1 MKKIKIAAQKIEVR
15 AFTLI
20 ELLVV
25 IAIIAILASMLL
37 PSLAKAKEAGQRM
50 SCLNNQKQLGYA
62 LAMYADD
69 SAGFY
74 PPRSATNRWPNMLI
88 SYYKTTNVLVCPTD
102 KLNNPQS
109 ETAPDPDT
117 NAPDRASRTYI
128 INGFNDYFSN
138 TLDSASFGS
147 FMAGTWPDGMR
158 ASSIV
163 FSSDTVL
170 FGEKFATSQQFYV
183 DIDELDAQGNGNDF
197 SELNQT
203 LHLTGSDFGFADS
216 SARILPQ
223 FGSTYPINMWCVS
236 PWARTNYAT
245 H

>member
-1 MKKIKIAAQKIEVR
+1 MKTMNTAAKNEEGP

-50 SCLNNQKQLGYA
+50 TCINNMKQLSYS
-62 LAMYADD
+62 LAMYGDD
-69 SAGFY
+69 SSGFY
-74 PPRSATNRWPNMLI
+74 PPRCGTNRWPNMLLT
-88 SYYKTTNVLVCPTD
+88 YYKTTNILVCPAD

-109 ETAPDPDT
+109 APT
-117 NAPDRASRTYI
+117 NDGDIYPADHAARSYM

-138 TLDSASFGS
+138 TLDQASFAS

-158 ASSIV
+158 ASAIQYQ
-163 FSSDTVL
+163 SDTVF
-170 FGEKFATSQQFYV
+170 FGEKIPASQQFYI

-197 SELNQT
+197 SELDET
-203 LHLTGSDFGFADS
+203 KHFHGSDFSFADGN
-216 SARILPQ
+216 ARILPEY
-223 FGSTYPINMWCVS
+223 GSTFPVNMWCVS
-236 PWARTNYAT
+236 QWARTYYAT